1 MINIKN
7 YLLILVT
14 LIFFASCQD
23 FLEEEPAS
31 QLSPENYYKTANQA
45 ESAVVG
51 AYNAL
56 QRNGVFGPLQYFMT
70 TDLVRTASWN
80 TAGGIGTY
88 TFSADNVQVVLPLW
102 KDHFQGINEVNA
114 AITHVPNVDMDVDRR
129 NELVAEA
136 RFLRA
141 LMYFNLVRYFGDVPY
156 FETETNSLENL
167 EVPRDPASMV
177 YEKIIADLEFAID
190 HLDTKAE
197 ITQVG
202 RATAGAAKTAL
213 AKVYLTRGSMMERD
227 GNGDS
232 SADFQMAATL
242 SREVISSSEYTLL
255 PYYPDIFIIENQN
268 NDEIIFDVQY
278 KSGGID
284 EGSWIGAQMGLQ
296 GNPQLG
302 GSWGNIH
309 ATTYF
314 HTMYEDTDM
323 VRQEWTTPHVTVL
336 GNGTLRL
343 DLPWWQV
350 WKIGKFRRYPVR
362 KSDYQFRDA
371 DTNWPVFRYAEVLL
385 IYAEALNEVNN
396 GPNAEVF
403 DALNQLRARARNVNG
418 DGTRDFLHADILPRN
433 LTYDSSILPDI
444 SSTDYP
450 DYASMKEY
458 IMFER
463 ARELG
468 GEAKRWF
475 DLTRWGNLVDRIQAP
490 LNISPAEGGGW
501 NITAN
506 NVGEHHNLLP
516 IPNTEMQSNPNL
528 VQNPG
533 Y

>member
-1 MINIKN
+1 MKSFKN
-7 YLLILVT
+7 YLLIIGT
-14 LIFFASCQD
+14 LIVFTGCED
-23 FLEEEPAS
+23 YLEEEPMS
-31 QLSPENYYKTANQA
+31 QLSPENYYRTADQA

-56 QRNGVFGPLQYFMT
+56 QRSGVFGSNQYFLT

-80 TAGGIGTY
+80 TLGGIGTY

-102 KDHFQGINEVNA
+102 KDHFQGINEANA
-114 AITHVPNVDMDVDRR
+114 AITHIPDVDMDLDRK
-129 NELVAEA
+129 NELIAEA

-156 FETETNSLENL
+156 FDTETNSLENL
-167 EVPRDPASMV
+167 KVSRDPASIV
-177 YEKIIADLEFAID
+177 YEKIIADLEFAIE

-197 ITQVG
+197 ITQPG
-202 RATAGAAKTAL
+202 RATVGAAKTAL
-213 AKVYLTRGSMMERD
+213 AKVYLTKGSMAKRD
-227 GNGDS
+227 SNGDGK
-232 SADFQMAATL
+232 ADFQMAAKL
-242 SREVISSSEYTLL
+242 AGEVIASGEYQLVD
-255 PYYPDIFIIENQN
+255 YFPDIFINENKN
-268 NDEIIFDVQY
+268 NSEIIFDVQF

-284 EGSWIGAQMGLQ
+284 EGSWVGAHMGLQ
-296 GNPQLG
+296 GPPDKG

-314 HTMYEDTDM
+314 HTMYDSTDV
-323 VRQEWTTPHVTVL
+323 VRQEWTTPHVQVL
-336 GNGTLRL
+336 GNGNLRL

-362 KSDYQFRDA
+362 KSDYNFRDA

-385 IYAEALNEVNN
+385 IYAEALNEANN
-396 GPNAEVF
+396 GPSEEVF

-418 DGTRDFLHADILPRN
+418 DGTREYLHQDVLPRD
-433 LTYDSSILPDI
+433 LTYDPSILPDI
-444 SSTDYP
+444 SAADYP
-450 DYASMKEY
+450 DYTSMKEY

-475 DLTRWGNLVDRIQAP
+475 DLVRWGNLVERIQAP
-490 LNISPAEGGGW
+490 LNISPAEIGGW
-501 NITAN
+501 NVTAA
-506 NVGEHHNLLP
+506 NVDEHHELLP
-516 IPNTEMQSNPNL
+516 IPNTELQSNPNL